1 MCAKAPRHN
10 PNDGLSTTTPAR
22 SSRPGSARLGRQKDG
37 LPIPLLVPSISVQG
51 HRRAHDDLGLRRCV
65 GTKPACRR
73 STVFTSPVLGC
84 AMQEPNWT
92 QVTTTVKGKKIE
104 GEYCR
109 EGHLIRVRHGNR
121 EKGGDPGNSGLEATA
136 RDLLRELA
144 EDGAA

>member
-1 MCAKAPRHN
+1 
-10 PNDGLSTTTPAR
+10 
-22 SSRPGSARLGRQKDG
+22 
-37 LPIPLLVPSISVQG
+37 
-51 HRRAHDDLGLRRCV
+51 
-65 GTKPACRR
+65 
-73 STVFTSPVLGC
+73 
-84 AMQEPNWT
+84 MQESNWT

-121 EKGGDPGNSGLEATA
+121 EKGGDPGNSGLEETA